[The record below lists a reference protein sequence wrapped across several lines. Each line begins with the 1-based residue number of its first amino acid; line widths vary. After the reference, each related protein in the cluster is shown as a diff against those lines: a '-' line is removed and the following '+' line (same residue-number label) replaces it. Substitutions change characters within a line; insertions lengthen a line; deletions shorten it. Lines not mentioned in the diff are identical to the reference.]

1 MIELSLAGLVG
12 AFAGTAVA
20 AFAYAPLVIAL
31 QRGLG
36 VRAAEEISLL
46 RRAVLAVDILIFAGL
61 GYWLGTLLAG

>member
-31 QRGLG
+31 QRGLSL
-36 VRAAEEISLL
+36 RANEEIWLL
-46 RRAVLAVDILIFAGL
+46 RRAVLAMDILIFAGL
-61 GYWLGTLLAG
+61 GYWLGTLLAR